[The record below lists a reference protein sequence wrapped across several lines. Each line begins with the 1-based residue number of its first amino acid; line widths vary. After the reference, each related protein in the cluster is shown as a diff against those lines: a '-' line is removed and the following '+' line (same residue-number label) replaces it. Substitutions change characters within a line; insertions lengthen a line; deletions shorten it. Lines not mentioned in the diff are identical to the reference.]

1 MFLRLKGEIRNAV
14 TYAVHRHETYIA
26 IPIFM
31 SEYDL
36 VVVKEWAQGSFDAY
50 NFNYVNG
57 IFSFD
62 F

>member
-1 MFLRLKGEIRNAV
+1 MFVRLKGEIRTAV
-14 TYAVHRHETYIA
+14 NYAVHRHENYIA
-26 IPIFM
+26 IQM
-31 SEYDL
+31 YMTDYDL
-36 VVVKEWAQGSFDAY
+36 DVVKEWAQGSFDAY

>member
-1 MFLRLKGEIRNAV
+1 M
-14 TYAVHRHETYIA
+14 TD
-26 IPIFM
+26 
-31 SEYDL
+31 YDL
-36 VVVKEWAQGSFDAY
+36 DVIKEWAQELFDAY

>member
-1 MFLRLKGEIRNAV
+1 MFLRHKGEIRNAV
-14 TYAVHRHETYIA
+14 TYAVRRHETYIA